1 MNSRDIST
9 LIPKLI
15 AAGVAMAI
23 ALTGAF
29 TGLKW
34 LTFIALLV
42 WIAAMYIFGRGDRNQ
57 PE

>member
-1 MNSRDIST
+1 
-9 LIPKLI
+9 
-15 AAGVAMAI
+15 VAI

-34 LTFIALLV
+34 LSLIALLL
-42 WIAAMYIFGRGDRNQ
+42 WLAAMYIFGRGNRNQ